1 MCAILDA
8 NVAHKVFGKDRPE
21 AGEKFFEWLH
31 SGSGSLVVGGKL
43 LRELA
48 GSGNVRDWLS
58 EATKAGWIRRV
69 CDQKI
74 DEKMKRLMN
83 EGSCKSNDQ
92 HVIALAQIGGAR
104 LLYSDDG
111 TLHKDFKNPD
121 LIDDPRGVVYST
133 AKTGSF
139 TRAQQKMLD
148 RKDLCRT

>member
-8 NVAHKVFGKDRPE
+8 NVAHEVFGEGRPE
-21 AGEKFFEWLH
+21 AGKAFFDWLH

-48 GSGNVRDWLS
+48 GAGNVRNWLQQ
-58 EATKAGWIRRV
+58 AVLKGQV
-69 CDQKI
+69 
-74 DEKMKRLMN
+74 KRLDDQEIDDM
-83 EGSCKSNDQ
+83 EKKLADAGSCKSDDP

-111 TLHKDFKNPD
+111 TLHEDFKNPN

-133 AKTGSF
+133 MKSDKQTPGQ
-139 TRAQQKMLD
+139 RRLLG

>member
-48 GSGNVRDWLS
+48 GAGNVRDWLS
-58 EATKAGWIRRV
+58 EATKAGWVRRV

-74 DEKMKRLMN
+74 DEKTKRLVN
-83 EGSCKSNDQ
+83 AGSCKSNDQ
-92 HVIALAQIGGAR
+92 HIIALAKIGHAR

-133 AKTGSF
+133 IRSDRMTSGK
-139 TRAQQKMLD
+139 RQLLR